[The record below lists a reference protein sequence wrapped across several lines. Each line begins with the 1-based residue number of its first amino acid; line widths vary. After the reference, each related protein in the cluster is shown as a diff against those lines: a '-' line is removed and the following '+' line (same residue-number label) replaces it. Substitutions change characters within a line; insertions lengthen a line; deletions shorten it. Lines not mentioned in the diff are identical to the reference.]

1 MKGEREGEGEVGG
14 IWVAASFLHMS
25 RVFDDATRT
34 EKCLGRAPSL
44 VGRERVFL
52 RKIQWCVC
60 VGEEM
65 KTAMGAAWLVRSH
78 KPPRG

>member
-44 VGRERVFL
+44 VGEREFF
-52 RKIQWCVC
+52 
-60 VGEEM
+60 
-65 KTAMGAAWLVRSH
+65 
-78 KPPRG
+78 